1 MKLNKM
7 KTNFSCIITLVLLIN
22 FKSFSQTNSAP
33 AGNNPAL
40 KEAALKIERK
50 VLQNKNQDAASESS
64 PSTNYVGP
72 INENDSYMG
81 KKQEYLNMIAIESL
95 PSDFPQYQ
103 KGWSFV
109 QYDGEVEK
117 YFKNHIQILKEVY
130 KAKFQ

>member
-1 MKLNKM
+1 M
-7 KTNFSCIITLVLLIN
+7 KTNFSCVITLVLLIN
-22 FKSFSQTNSAP
+22 FNGFSQTNSAP
-33 AGNNPAL
+33 AGNNPKL
-40 KEAALKIERK
+40 KEAALKTERK
-50 VLQNKNQDAASESS
+50 VLQNKNQDAASEVSL
-64 PSTNYVGP
+64 STNYVGP

-81 KKQEYLNMIAIESL
+81 KKQEYLDMITAESL

-117 YFKNHIQILKEVY
+117 YFKNHTQILKEVY